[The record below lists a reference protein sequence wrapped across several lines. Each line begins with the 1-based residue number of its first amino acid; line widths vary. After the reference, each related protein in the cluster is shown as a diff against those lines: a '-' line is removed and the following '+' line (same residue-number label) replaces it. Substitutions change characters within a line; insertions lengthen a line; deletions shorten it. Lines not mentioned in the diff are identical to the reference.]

1 MDLRQIR
8 YFVAVYEE
16 GSFSRAAERENCTQ
30 PGLSVQM
37 QQLEAELGHRLFDR
51 KPRGVVPTIAGKH
64 FYESCKDILNS
75 VRGARQRM
83 LDLAGAVAGR
93 INVGVPPSFSKT
105 ALPAALRRF
114 SEEYPHVE
122 MRIAEAYSG
131 TLSEWV
137 VAGDLELAIVTQPPA
152 DLGLAT
158 APFFRDR
165 LALVRGAGRRGRNS
179 AGRGLKLA
187 VPSGRHSLRQKI
199 DSHPRLHAPNVGR
212 ILEIDGLT
220 ATLELVRASDWATV
234 LPIVAVADDVREGRL
249 KTEAISAPEL
259 WLDYFLVQTKD
270 LPLSVASRRFLDLLD
285 AELRMIAGHK
295 RRKTVAVLTS
305 GQPAPETAPPRLLPT
320 NRRR

>member
-16 GSFSRAAERENCTQ
+16 GSFSRAAERENCAQ

-51 KPRGVVPTIAGKH
+51 KPRGVAPTIAGKQ
-64 FYESCKDILNS
+64 FYEACKDILKS

-105 ALPAALRRF
+105 AVPAALRRF
-114 SEEYPHVE
+114 SEDYPHVE

-137 VAGDLELAIVTQPPA
+137 AAGDLELAIVTEPPA

-158 APFFRDR
+158 ARFFRDR
-165 LALVRGAGRRGRNS
+165 LALVRAAASGTGRRRGS
-179 AGRGLKLA
+179 GAVRGLKLA
-187 VPSGRHSLRQKI
+187 VPSRRHSLREKI
-199 DSHPRLHAPNVGR
+199 DSHPRLHGPNVSR

-220 ATLELVRASDWATV
+220 ATLELVRGSDWATV
-234 LPIVAVADDVREGRL
+234 LPNVAVADDVREGRL
-249 KTEAISAPEL
+249 RTEAITAPEL

-270 LPLSVASRRFLDLLD
+270 LPLSVACRRFLDLLD
-285 AELRMIAGHK
+285 AELRTIAGHK
-295 RRKTVAVLTS
+295 RKRAVASV
-305 GQPAPETAPPRLLPT
+305 PAAATRA
-320 NRRR
+320 